1 MIKIISILLIN
12 VILFFNNG
20 INYSIDY
27 CCDVIS
33 KINISFSENHN
44 ESEKDCCACV
54 SKKQQSC
61 CSTSKVET
69 VINQSLIN
77 KNIEKLS
84 FDSPITYLK
93 NKVNPLNFSNVITL
107 DNSFSSINFFKFHNS
122 IRLLK
127 QVFNI

>member
-1 MIKIISILLIN
+1 MIKVISILLIN

-33 KINISFSENHN
+33 KINISFNENHN
-44 ESEKDCCACV
+44 DTEKDCCACA

-61 CSTSKVET
+61 CSSSKVET
-69 VINQSLIN
+69 VINQNLIN

-84 FDSPITYLK
+84 FDSPITYLNDK
-93 NKVNPLNFSNVITL
+93 LAPLCHSKLITL
-107 DNSFSSINFFKFHNS
+107 NNSFSNINLFKFHNS
-122 IRLLK
+122 ILLLK